1 MLSFGN
7 TYIPTHSLFT
17 HKNLFFF
24 FFFYKN
30 NHYQAKISHNFKKM
44 LRTYAGWESVKRVFN
59 SLILLFGKP
68 NSARV
73 SNSWFVR
80 HLVHGIKAS
89 RTTRWQATWYH
100 MTANN
105 AFLEYV
111 KDVFRLNSQKRYKAR
126 LAPPHY

>member
-1 MLSFGN
+1 MVIQI
-7 TYIPTHSLFT
+7 YIHTAFLPIRI
-17 HKNLFFF
+17 FFF

-30 NHYQAKISHNFKKM
+30 NHYQAEISHNFKKM

-73 SNSWFVR
+73 SKSWFVR

-105 AFLEYV
+105 AFCTKKIQGTPCSPSLLRVLYV
-111 KDVFRLNSQKRYKAR
+111 VAFSRY
-126 LAPPHY
+126 